1 MMYWDASGIVPLLVQ
16 EPETAKRER
25 LFRKDPDI
33 ATWWGTKIECAS
45 ALNRLNR
52 DDVLS
57 DSGLQQALGDL
68 DTLSDAWTEIQATPA
83 VQARSLRLLR
93 VHALRAAD
101 SLQLAAA
108 LITVDEK
115 PRDFP
120 FVCSDARL
128 IDAATREGFDVRP

>member
-1 MMYWDASGIVPLLVQ
+1 MSAP
-16 EPETAKRER
+16 R
-25 LFRKDPDI
+25 L
-33 ATWWGTKIECAS
+33 
-45 ALNRLNR
+45 LNRLNR

-57 DSGLQQALGDL
+57 GSGLQQALGDL

-83 VQARSLRLLR
+83 LQDRALRLLR
-93 VHALRAAD
+93 VHTLRAAD

-115 PRDFP
+115 PGGFP

-128 IDAATREGFDVRP
+128 IDAATREGFHVRQ